1 MRIAIDAMGG
11 DNAPGEIIKGALA
24 VAAQG
29 DLHIILVG
37 DQEQIRPFLGDTG
50 ADISV
55 VHTSQVIDMDE
66 KPGVAVRNKPEASI
80 CVATKLVRD
89 GEADAVVSAGN
100 TGAQM
105 AAALLFLK
113 RIPGVHRP
121 AIGAA
126 LPGMGRP
133 TLLVDAGANVDCRPE
148 HLLQFALMGNSF
160 AKSVLN
166 VENPLVGLLNIGSEA
181 TKGNSLTQETYG
193 MLSEANL
200 NFYGN
205 IEARD
210 IPGIPV
216 NIIICDGFVGN
227 ALLKFGE
234 GLVKHFYG
242 ILKDCVNQSL
252 LTKIGGACLLP
263 AFKDV
268 TNRFDWHETGGA
280 PLLGVNSI
288 SIVCHGSSNA
298 QAITSAIGVA
308 QTCIRNDYIRQ
319 MTEAVKQEKV
329 KGC

>member
-11 DNAPGEIIKGALA
+11 DNAPGEIIKGA
-24 VAAQG
+24 VAAAQEG
-29 DLHIILVG
+29 DVEIVLVG
-37 DQEQIRPFLGDTG
+37 DREQIEPFLGESG
-50 ADISV
+50 SNISV
-55 VHTSQVIDMDE
+55 VHTSQVIKMDE
-66 KPGVAVRNKPEASI
+66 KPVMAVKNNPGASI

-133 TLLVDAGANVDCRPE
+133 TLLVDGGANVDCRPE

-160 AKSVLN
+160 AKTVLN
-166 VENPLVGLLNIGSEA
+166 VENPLIGLLNIGAEA
-181 TKGNSLTQETYG
+181 SKGNSLTRETYG
-193 MLSEANL
+193 LLSQTDL

-210 IPGIPV
+210 IPVIPV
-216 NIIICDGFVGN
+216 HIIVCDGFVGN

-234 GLVKHFYG
+234 GLVNYFFD

-263 AFKDV
+263 AVKNV
-268 TNRFDWHETGGA
+268 ANRLDWHETGGA
-280 PLLGVNSI
+280 PLLGVNKI

-298 QAITSAIGVA
+298 QAILSAIGVA
-308 QTCIRNDYIRQ
+308 QNCIRNDFVGHMANAI
-319 MTEAVKQEKV
+319 KQEKV
-329 KGC
+329 N